1 MKNEVPYQ
9 VPNPT
14 DVERHAILRFFL
26 KSDNREEDFHEII
39 KLLSPPP
46 NIEKIASK
54 EQGKKFKVAIIGAG
68 LSGLCAAYELNKIG
82 CDITIFE
89 ASNRIGGRVKTHF
102 FDKSKN
108 QYGELGP
115 MRIPPSHETTWHY
128 INEFKLRTI
137 PFISKSTSSL
147 FFVRNSYAINNP
159 VSIMENIYPQ
169 FDLPDREKKRTPDEL
184 IGKLY
189 KKYFFNL
196 SKEERKELLQIKRDY
211 SKKIKEIQSIS
222 LRQGYENVGLSQ
234 NAISLISNISALE
247 GDLINI
253 SLIEILAEY
262 YTLDFLYT
270 YTIEGGIINLPLAF
284 YNQLINSKG
293 PGKVNFRL
301 HSLVNSIIQSPY
313 DGKKIILEILDL
325 NDNSYFY
332 NDFDFVIC
340 AIPFSSLRRI
350 KVNPPFTV
358 RKMQAIN
365 ELNYEIGQKTLL
377 YLKERFWERD
387 KNNPLSGTTLTDLIT
402 ILTVYPSDHLVPIK
416 GELFKYKLKENTSY
430 KEPGTLLASYNWNQ
444 NAVRLGKEYENL
456 RITEIIRSIEKIH
469 KLPEGYMD
477 NNLIDYTYILW
488 SEVPFIWGG
497 VCFMLPNQKE
507 LFLYDSTTPEMNG
520 RVHFAGEHVSTK
532 HGWMQGALQSGMLVA
547 NNIAKLIRNNYKSDC

>member
-1 MKNEVPYQ
+1 MKIQIPYQ
-9 VPNPT
+9 VSSPT
-14 DVERHAILRFFL
+14 DVERHEILKFFL
-26 KSDNREEDFHEII
+26 KSDNREEDFDEII
-39 KLLSPPP
+39 KLLSPPQG
-46 NIEKIASK
+46 IEKIASK
-54 EQGKKFKVAIIGAG
+54 EQGKKFKIAIVGAG

-89 ASNRIGGRVKTHF
+89 ASNKIGGRVKTYF

-128 INEFKLRTI
+128 INEFKLKTI
-137 PFISKSTSSL
+137 PFISRSISSL
-147 FFVRNSYAINNP
+147 YYIRNAYAVNNQQ
-159 VSIMENIYPQ
+159 SIMENIYPQ
-169 FDLPDREKKRTPDEL
+169 FDLPEREKKQNPNEL

-189 KKYFFNL
+189 KKYFYKL
-196 SKEERKELLQIKRDY
+196 SKEERKELLEIKKNY
-211 SKKIKEIQSIS
+211 SKKVKEIQGIS
-222 LRQGYENVGLSQ
+222 LRQGYENASLSQ
-234 NAISLISNISALE
+234 NAISLISNISPLE
-247 GDLINI
+247 GDLIHI

-301 HSLVNSIIQSPY
+301 GNQVNSIIQSPY
-313 DGKKIILEILDL
+313 DSKKIVLEVIDL

-332 NDFDFVIC
+332 MDFDFVIC
-340 AIPFSSLRRI
+340 AVPFSSLKRI
-350 KVNPPFTV
+350 KINPPFTV

-365 ELNYEIGQKTLL
+365 ELNYEIGQKTFL
-377 YLKERFWERD
+377 YLKERFWEKD

-402 ILTVYPSDHLVPIK
+402 ILTVYPSDHLVSVK

-444 NAVRLGKEYENL
+444 NALRLGKEYENQ
-456 RITEIIRSIEKIH
+456 RIKEIIRCIEKIH
-469 KLPEGYMD
+469 KLPEGYID
-477 NNLIDYTYILW
+477 DNLIDYTSILW

-532 HGWMQGALQSGMLVA
+532 HGWMQGALQSGALVA
-547 NNIAKLIRNNYKSDC
+547 NNIAKLIKEL